1 MSALE
6 PRGCEV
12 VSHDLGL
19 EALKAWVFNFIES
32 MAVEDWDKRVVICDE
47 GEMGEA
53 CKEEV
58 ALYDGP

>member
-1 MSALE
+1 
-6 PRGCEV
+6 
-12 VSHDLGL
+12 
-19 EALKAWVFNFIES
+19 